1 MCRSGHLSLWSSV
14 PFGSCV
20 ARPVRYSLFKELKF
34 LYKSTG
40 SAAPSGHVT
49 VGGSGGIS
57 RRSTSGPATIC
68 QPGRVVPTK
77 QKYERCP

>member
-1 MCRSGHLSLWSSV
+1 MSLWSSV

-40 SAAPSGHVT
+40 SGAPSGHVT
-49 VGGSGGIS
+49 VNKSKKVLSTLVMMAGI
-57 RRSTSGPATIC
+57 TAEI
-68 QPGRVVPTK
+68 K
-77 QKYERCP
+77 H